1 VTHHLFGIASKR
13 AAYGALIILTLIWGL
28 NWMAMKF
35 GLQFA
40 HPVIYNIERTF
51 VAIALVFAVLFRE
64 RRPLKPES
72 WMAVIVTG
80 FFQTTINFGAT
91 TMALA
96 GGGAGRT
103 AVLVFT
109 MPFWT
114 MLIAWPVLHER
125 VRGSQWLA
133 VGLALAGLVL
143 VVEPWHWQGELAPK
157 LWATLSGFGWAAG
170 TVATKYFQRH
180 QRLDMLNLIAWQ
192 MVTGIIPIC
201 LIPLVWPLAGGAVER
216 HLRVRLAVRGRD
228 RHRHRLH
235 PVDRD
240 PRVAPRRHGVAQHV
254 RDSRDRAR
262 FVDAHLRRAPEC
274 SRVGGHRFDRR
285 RPRDR
290 FGARM
295 ARQPARRARGRRSA
309 GDRGRLTPRPN
320 EFGPTSLALHCAFFV
335 GANSFARGSIS
346 RHGRMDSALQ
356 DIIRSP

>member
-1 VTHHLFGIASKR
+1 MTHHLFGIASKR

-35 GLQFA
+35 GLQYA

-201 LIPLVWPLAGGAVER
+201 LIPLVWPLPAAQWNGIYVSALLYAGVIATGIGFILWTAI
-216 HLRVRLAVRGRD
+216 LAWLPAGTAS
-228 RHRHRLH
+228 LNMFAI
-235 PVDRD
+235 PVIAL
-240 PRVAPRRHGVAQHV
+240 VSSMIV
-254 RDSRDRAR
+254 
-262 FVDAHLRRAPEC
+262 
-274 SRVGGHRFDRR
+274 FDE
-285 RPRDR
+285 
-290 FGARM
+290 
-295 ARQPARRARGRRSA
+295 
-309 GDRGRLTPRPN
+309 RLTTT
-320 EFGPTSLALHCAFFV
+320 EWLGIASIGAGLAIVSMRAWLA
-335 GANSFARGSIS
+335 SWRGERAVVEAPAIE
-346 RHGRMDSALQ
+346 GG
-356 DIIRSP
+356 